1 MTRRGKKHSSK
12 TSASGVKPPQLPAVP
27 PTLPPEPTSRMR
39 ESTRRNVTH
48 GPRATIDNLWR
59 DLASGWRL
67 ARLMRLPV
75 VDVAVSIVRAPD
87 GRVLMPER
95 TARQISAAFCD
106 LPGGNID
113 PGDMAEEAVVRELDE
128 EIGTRPHQL
137 RPWIHYELPFR
148 TRRIRLQFFRVDR

>member
-1 MTRRGKKHSSK
+1 
-12 TSASGVKPPQLPAVP
+12 
-27 PTLPPEPTSRMR
+27 
-39 ESTRRNVTH
+39 
-48 GPRATIDNLWR
+48 
-59 DLASGWRL
+59 
-67 ARLMRLPV
+67 MRLPV

-95 TARQISAAFCD
+95 TARQISAALCD

-128 EIGTRPHQL
+128 EIGIRPHQL
-137 RPWIHYELPFR
+137 RPGIHYELPFR